1 MVLIL
6 TMLFIA
12 TTNVVGC
19 VLIKKR
25 GIQIFL
31 GIAAWIWVLIALASG
46 LLLYNINYKTTDIDV
61 SESPDGTHELH
72 FQQIGDPDWPFGSAH
87 ARLTLE
93 SNGKT
98 VATCSF
104 DIANDGKNLGPEN
117 WEATWGSDH
126 ASATIFGEEQ
136 NDFHYNLGF
145 DGKIEE
151 LQLDTHNG
159 KTIPDA
165 QSETPKLDED
175 GYPTAQD
182 YQAYKQE
189 MAAVAS
195 YIGVDGFEMEYRI
208 TAKGYPYAVIS
219 REPNEKTG
227 QVSELHIILNEQHG
241 GLSNRE
247 YVLQKHRFAA
257 YGAESAS
264 TEIVDFYLVDCATL
278 EVTDEHTT
286 QWHKANRS

>member
-1 MVLIL
+1 MVFILIVL
-6 TMLFIA
+6 LIA
-12 TTNVVGC
+12 TANVVGC

-31 GIAAWIWVLIALASG
+31 GIAAWSWVLIALASG

-61 SESPDGTHELH
+61 SESPDGAYELH
-72 FQQIGDPDWPFGSAH
+72 FQQIGEPDWPFGSTH
-87 ARLTLE
+87 ARLVLE

-98 VATCSF
+98 VTTCSF

-117 WEATWGSDH
+117 WETTWGSDH

-136 NDFHYNLGF
+136 SDYRYNLSLG
-145 DGKIEE
+145 GEIEE
-151 LQLDTHNG
+151 LQLDTYNG
-159 KTIPDA
+159 KTIPDK
-165 QSETPKLDED
+165 QNETPKIDED

-182 YQAYKQE
+182 YQAYKRE

-195 YIGVDGFEMEYRI
+195 YLGLGEFEMEYEI
-208 TAKGYPYAVIS
+208 TAKGYPYVVIS
-219 REPNEKTG
+219 RETNKATG

-247 YVLQKHRFAA
+247 YVLQKHRFATD
-257 YGAESAS
+257 GAESAS
-264 TEIVDFYLVDCATL
+264 AEIVDFYLVDCATL

>member
-6 TMLFIA
+6 IMLFIA
-12 TTNVVGC
+12 AANVAGC
-19 VLIKKR
+19 VLIRKR

-31 GIAAWIWVLIALASG
+31 GITAWAWVLIALASG
-46 LLLYNINYKTTDIDV
+46 LLLYNISYKTTDIDV

-72 FQQIGDPDWPFGSAH
+72 FQQIGEPDWPFGSTHAH
-87 ARLTLE
+87 LALE
-93 SNGKT
+93 NNGKT

-117 WEATWGSDH
+117 WEATWTNNH

-136 NDFHYNLGF
+136 NDFRCNLGF
-145 DGKIEE
+145 DGEIEE
-151 LQLDTHNG
+151 LQLDTYNG
-159 KTIPDA
+159 KTVPDTQNEA
-165 QSETPKLDED
+165 PRLDED

-189 MAAVAS
+189 MTAVANHL
-195 YIGVDGFEMEYRI
+195 GLGEFEMEYEI

-219 REPNEKTG
+219 RETDETTG
-227 QVSELHIILNEQHG
+227 QVAELHIILNEQHDL
-241 GLSNRE
+241 LSNRE

-257 YGAESAS
+257 DGTESAS
-264 TEIVDFYLVDCATL
+264 TEIVNFYLVDSATL

-286 QWHKANRS
+286 QWH

>member
-1 MVLIL
+1 MVFILI
-6 TMLFIA
+6 MLFIA
-12 TTNVVGC
+12 AANVVGC
-19 VLIKKR
+19 ALIKKR

-46 LLLYNINYKTTDIDV
+46 LLLCNINYKTTDIDV

-72 FQQIGDPDWPFGSAH
+72 FQQIGEPDWPFGSTH
-87 ARLTLE
+87 ARLVLE

-98 VATCSF
+98 VTTCSF

-117 WEATWGSDH
+117 WETTWGSDH

-136 NDFHYNLGF
+136 NDYRYNLSL
-145 DGKIEE
+145 DGEIEE
-151 LQLDTHNG
+151 LQLDTYNG

-165 QSETPKLDED
+165 QNETPKIDED

-189 MAAVAS
+189 MAAVAN
-195 YIGVDGFEMEYRI
+195 YLGLGEFEMEYEI

-227 QVSELHIILNEQHG
+227 QVTELHIVLNEQHER
-241 GLSNRE
+241 LSNRE

-257 YGAESAS
+257 DGTESAS

>member
-6 TMLFIA
+6 IMLFIA
-12 TTNVVGC
+12 AANVAGC
-19 VLIKKR
+19 VLIRKR
-25 GIQIFL
+25 GIKIFL
-31 GIAAWIWVLIALASG
+31 GITAWTWVLIALASG
-46 LLLYNINYKTTDIDV
+46 LLLYNISYKTTDIDV
-61 SESPDGTHELH
+61 SESPDGTNELH
-72 FQQIGDPDWPFGSAH
+72 FQQIGEPDWPFGLTH

-117 WEATWGSDH
+117 WEATWGNNH

-136 NDFHYNLGF
+136 NDFRYNLGF
-145 DGKIEE
+145 DGEIEE
-151 LQLDTHNG
+151 LQLDTYNG
-159 KTIPDA
+159 KTIPDT
-165 QSETPKLDED
+165 QDETPGLDED

-189 MAAVAS
+189 MAAVAN
-195 YIGVDGFEMEYRI
+195 YLDLGEFEMEYEI

-219 REPNEKTG
+219 REINETTG
-227 QVSELHIILNEQHG
+227 QVTELHIIQNEQHS

-247 YVLQKHRFAA
+247 YVLQKHHFAA
-257 YGAESAS
+257 DGTESAS
-264 TEIVDFYLVDCATL
+264 AEIVDFYLVDCATL

-286 QWHKANRS
+286 QWH

>member
-6 TMLFIA
+6 IMLFIA
-12 TTNVVGC
+12 AANVAGC
-19 VLIKKR
+19 VLIRKR

-31 GIAAWIWVLIALASG
+31 GIAAWTWVLIALATG

-72 FQQIGDPDWPFGSAH
+72 FQQIGEPDWPFGSTH
-87 ARLTLE
+87 ARLALE
-93 SNGKT
+93 NNGKT

-117 WEATWGSDH
+117 WEATWTNNH

-136 NDFHYNLGF
+136 NDYRYNISL

-151 LQLDTHNG
+151 LQLDTYNG
-159 KTIPDA
+159 KTNPDT
-165 QSETPKLDED
+165 QNETPKLDED

-189 MAAVAS
+189 MAAVANHL
-195 YIGVDGFEMEYRI
+195 GLGEFEMEYEI

-219 REPNEKTG
+219 RETDETTG
-227 QVSELHIILNEQHG
+227 QVTELHIILNEQHDL
-241 GLSNRE
+241 LSNRE
-247 YVLQKHRFAA
+247 YVLQKHHLAA
-257 YGAESAS
+257 DGTESAS
-264 TEIVDFYLVDCATL
+264 AEIVDFYLVDSATL

-286 QWHKANRS
+286 QWH

>member
-6 TMLFIA
+6 IMLFIA
-12 TTNVVGC
+12 AANVAGC
-19 VLIKKR
+19 VLVRKR

-31 GIAAWIWVLIALASG
+31 GITAWTWVLIALATG
-46 LLLYNINYKTTDIDV
+46 LLLYNINYKTTDIGV

-72 FQQIGDPDWPFGSAH
+72 FQQIGEPDWPFGSTH
-87 ARLTLE
+87 ARLALE
-93 SNGKT
+93 NNGKT

-117 WEATWGSDH
+117 WEATWTNNH

-136 NDFHYNLGF
+136 NDYRYNISL

-151 LQLDTHNG
+151 LQLDTYNG
-159 KTIPDA
+159 KTIPDTQNEA
-165 QSETPKLDED
+165 PRLDED

-189 MAAVAS
+189 MAAVANHL
-195 YIGVDGFEMEYRI
+195 GLGEFEMEYEI

-219 REPNEKTG
+219 RETDETTG
-227 QVSELHIILNEQHG
+227 QVTELHIILNEQHDL
-241 GLSNRE
+241 LSNQE

-257 YGAESAS
+257 DGTESAS
-264 TEIVDFYLVDCATL
+264 AEIVDFYLVDSATL

-286 QWHKANRS
+286 QWH

>member
-1 MVLIL
+1 MVSILI
-6 TMLFIA
+6 MLLIA
-12 TTNVVGC
+12 TANVVGC
-19 VLIKKR
+19 ALIKKR
-25 GIQIFL
+25 GIQILL
-31 GIAAWIWVLIALASG
+31 GIAAWTWVLIALASG

-61 SESPDGTHELH
+61 SKSPDGTHELY
-72 FQQIGDPDWPFGSAH
+72 FQQIGEPDWPFGSTH
-87 ARLTLE
+87 ARLALE
-93 SNGKT
+93 NNGKT

-117 WEATWGSDH
+117 WEATWGNNH

-136 NDFHYNLGF
+136 NDYRYNISL

-151 LQLDTHNG
+151 LQLDTYNG
-159 KTIPDA
+159 KTIPDT
-165 QSETPKLDED
+165 QDETPRLDED

-189 MAAVAS
+189 MAAVAN
-195 YIGVDGFEMEYRI
+195 YLGLGEFEMEYEI

-219 REPNEKTG
+219 RETDETTG
-227 QVSELHIILNEQHG
+227 QVAELHIILNEQHDL
-241 GLSNRE
+241 LSNRE

-257 YGAESAS
+257 DGTESAS
-264 TEIVDFYLVDCATL
+264 AEIVDFYLVDCATL

-286 QWHKANRS
+286 QWR

>member
-6 TMLFIA
+6 IMLFIA
-12 TTNVVGC
+12 AANVAGC
-19 VLIKKR
+19 VLIRKR

-31 GIAAWIWVLIALASG
+31 GIAAWTWVLIALATG

-72 FQQIGDPDWPFGSAH
+72 FQQIGEPDWPFGSTH
-87 ARLTLE
+87 ARLALE
-93 SNGKT
+93 NNGKT

-117 WEATWGSDH
+117 WEATWTNNH

-136 NDFHYNLGF
+136 NDYRYNISL

-151 LQLDTHNG
+151 LQLDTYNG
-159 KTIPDA
+159 KTTPDTQNEA
-165 QSETPKLDED
+165 PRLDED

-189 MAAVAS
+189 MAAVANHL
-195 YIGVDGFEMEYRI
+195 GLGEFEMEYEI
-208 TAKGYPYAVIS
+208 TAKGYPYAVTS
-219 REPNEKTG
+219 RETDETTG
-227 QVSELHIILNEQHG
+227 QVTELHIILNEQHDL
-241 GLSNRE
+241 LSNRE
-247 YVLQKHRFAA
+247 YVLQKHCFAA
-257 YGAESAS
+257 DGTEYASA
-264 TEIVDFYLVDCATL
+264 EIVDFYLVDSATL

-286 QWHKANRS
+286 QWH

>member
-6 TMLFIA
+6 IMLFIA

-31 GIAAWIWVLIALASG
+31 GIAAWTWILIALASG

-61 SESPDGTHELH
+61 SESPDGAYELH
-72 FQQIGDPDWPFGSAH
+72 FQQIGEPDWPFGSTH
-87 ARLTLE
+87 ARLVLE

-98 VATCSF
+98 VTTCSF

-117 WEATWGSDH
+117 WETTWGNDH

-136 NDFHYNLGF
+136 SDYRYNLSL
-145 DGKIEE
+145 DGEIEE
-151 LQLDTHNG
+151 LQLDTYNG

-165 QSETPKLDED
+165 QNETPMIDED

-195 YIGVDGFEMEYRI
+195 YIEVDGFEMEYKI

-219 REPNEKTG
+219 RETNEKTG
-227 QVSELHIILNEQHG
+227 QVTELHILLNEQHER
-241 GLSNRE
+241 LSNRE

-257 YGAESAS
+257 DGAESAS
-264 TEIVDFYLVDCATL
+264 AEIVDFYLVDCATL

-286 QWHKANRS
+286 QWHKATLS

>member
-1 MVLIL
+1 MVFILI
-6 TMLFIA
+6 MLFIA
-12 TTNVVGC
+12 AANVVGC
-19 VLIKKR
+19 ALIKKR
-25 GIQIFL
+25 GIQILL
-31 GIAAWIWVLIALASG
+31 GIAAWTWVLIALASG

-61 SESPDGTHELH
+61 SKSPDGTHELH
-72 FQQIGDPDWPFGSAH
+72 FQQIGEPDWPFGSTH

-104 DIANDGKNLGPEN
+104 DIANDGKNLGLEN
-117 WEATWGSDH
+117 WEATWGNNH

-151 LQLDTHNG
+151 LQLDAHNG

-165 QSETPKLDED
+165 QNETPKLDED

-195 YIGVDGFEMEYRI
+195 YLGVDGFEMEYRI

-227 QVSELHIILNEQHG
+227 QVTELHIILNEQHER
-241 GLSNRE
+241 LSNRE
-247 YVLQKHRFAA
+247 YVLQKHRFAVD
-257 YGAESAS
+257 GAESAS

-278 EVTDEHTT
+278 EVTDEHTA
-286 QWHKANRS
+286 QWH

>member
-6 TMLFIA
+6 IMLFIA
-12 TTNVVGC
+12 AANVAGC
-19 VLIKKR
+19 VLIRKR

-31 GIAAWIWVLIALASG
+31 GITAWAWVLIALASG
-46 LLLYNINYKTTDIDV
+46 LLLYNISYKTTDIDV

-72 FQQIGDPDWPFGSAH
+72 FQQIGEPDWPFGSTH
-87 ARLTLE
+87 ARLALE
-93 SNGKT
+93 NNGKT

-117 WEATWGSDH
+117 WEATWTNNH

-136 NDFHYNLGF
+136 NDYRYSISL

-151 LQLDTHNG
+151 LQLGTYNG
-159 KTIPDA
+159 KTIPDTQNEA
-165 QSETPKLDED
+165 PRLDKD

-189 MAAVAS
+189 IAAVANHL
-195 YIGVDGFEMEYRI
+195 GHGEFKMEYEI

-219 REPNEKTG
+219 QGNRRNNWPSCPNCT
-227 QVSELHIILNEQHG
+227 
-241 GLSNRE
+241 LS
-247 YVLQKHRFAA
+247 
-257 YGAESAS
+257 
-264 TEIVDFYLVDCATL
+264 
-278 EVTDEHTT
+278 
-286 QWHKANRS
+286 

>member
-6 TMLFIA
+6 IMLFIA
-12 TTNVVGC
+12 TANVVGC

-31 GIAAWIWVLIALASG
+31 GIAAWSWVLIALASG

-61 SESPDGTHELH
+61 SESPDGAYELH
-72 FQQIGDPDWPFGSAH
+72 FQQIGEPDWPFGSTH
-87 ARLTLE
+87 ARLVLE

-98 VATCSF
+98 VTTCSF

-117 WEATWGSDH
+117 WETTWGSDH

-136 NDFHYNLGF
+136 SDYRYNLSL
-145 DGKIEE
+145 DGEIEE
-151 LQLDTHNG
+151 LQLDTYSG

-165 QSETPKLDED
+165 QNETPKIDED

-182 YQAYKQE
+182 YQAYKRE

-195 YIGVDGFEMEYRI
+195 YIGVDGFEMEYKI

-219 REPNEKTG
+219 RETNEKLAKLPSYT
-227 QVSELHIILNEQHG
+227 
-241 GLSNRE
+241 LS
-247 YVLQKHRFAA
+247 
-257 YGAESAS
+257 
-264 TEIVDFYLVDCATL
+264 
-278 EVTDEHTT
+278 
-286 QWHKANRS
+286 

>member
-6 TMLFIA
+6 IMLFIA
-12 TTNVVGC
+12 AANVAGC
-19 VLIKKR
+19 VLIRKR

-31 GIAAWIWVLIALASG
+31 GITAWAWVLIALASG
-46 LLLYNINYKTTDIDV
+46 LLLYNISYKTTDIDV

-72 FQQIGDPDWPFGSAH
+72 FQQIGEPDWPFGSTH
-87 ARLTLE
+87 ARLALE
-93 SNGKT
+93 NNGKT

-117 WEATWGSDH
+117 WEATWTNNH

-136 NDFHYNLGF
+136 NDYRYNISL

-151 LQLDTHNG
+151 LQLDTYNG
-159 KTIPDA
+159 KTIPDT
-165 QSETPKLDED
+165 QDETPRLDED

-189 MAAVAS
+189 MAAVANHL
-195 YIGVDGFEMEYRI
+195 GLGEFEMEYEI

-219 REPNEKTG
+219 RETDETTG
-227 QVSELHIILNEQHG
+227 QVTELHIILNEQHDL
-241 GLSNRE
+241 LSNRE

-257 YGAESAS
+257 DGTESAS
-264 TEIVDFYLVDCATL
+264 AEIVDFYLVDCATL

-286 QWHKANRS
+286 QWH

>member
-6 TMLFIA
+6 IMLLIA
-12 TTNVVGC
+12 TANVVGC

-31 GIAAWIWVLIALASG
+31 GIAAWSWVLIALASG

-61 SESPDGTHELH
+61 SESPDGAYELH
-72 FQQIGDPDWPFGSAH
+72 FQQIGEPDWPFGSTH
-87 ARLTLE
+87 ARLVLE

-98 VATCSF
+98 VTTCSF

-117 WEATWGSDH
+117 WETTWGSDH

-136 NDFHYNLGF
+136 SDYRYNLSY
-145 DGKIEE
+145 
-151 LQLDTHNG
+151 NG

-165 QSETPKLDED
+165 QNETPKIDED
-175 GYPTAQD
+175 SYPTAQD
-182 YQAYKQE
+182 YQAYKRE

-195 YIGVDGFEMEYRI
+195 YIGVDGFEMEYKI

-219 REPNEKTG
+219 RETNKTTG
-227 QVSELHIILNEQHG
+227 QVAELRIILNEQHSE
-241 GLSNRE
+241 LSTRE
-247 YVLQKHRFAA
+247 YVLQKHQFEPD
-257 YGAESAS
+257 GTESAS
-264 TEIVDFYLVDCATL
+264 AEIVDFYLVDCATL

>member
-6 TMLFIA
+6 IMLFIA
-12 TTNVVGC
+12 TANVAGC

-31 GIAAWIWVLIALASG
+31 GIAAWTWVLIALASG
-46 LLLYNINYKTTDIDV
+46 LLLYSINYKTTDIDV

-117 WEATWGSDH
+117 WEATWGNNH

-151 LQLDTHNG
+151 LQLDTYNG
-159 KTIPDA
+159 KTIPDT
-165 QSETPKLDED
+165 QNETPMLDED

-189 MAAVAS
+189 MAAVAN
-195 YIGVDGFEMEYRI
+195 YLGLGEFEMEYEI
-208 TAKGYPYAVIS
+208 TAKGYPYVVIS
-219 REPNEKTG
+219 RETNKATG
-227 QVSELHIILNEQHG
+227 QVTELHIILNEQHER
-241 GLSNRE
+241 LSNRE

-257 YGAESAS
+257 DGAESAS
-264 TEIVDFYLVDCATL
+264 AEIVDFYLVDCATL